1 MNNRSAV
8 RRSLTMLVT
17 LITLS
22 ILIGSALLMR
32 HASNV
37 DNDNQLDTALAAAR
51 SYSDSISAFRRF
63 YIEAVTPT
71 DEQLKLLATESPH
84 ARMAQLTDPYSRS
97 IDLAEQSA
105 SEFGQGRYRVYS
117 EFPWPMRESTRYL
130 NEVEQNILHQLTAGG
145 EIEAVE
151 IVDEVDGRRLYLG
164 TPIVMEQSCVSCH
177 NNHPQS
183 PATDW
188 AVGDVRGIQT
198 VEVMLPKKMSA
209 FTIPLARFP
218 TLLGGYLVFL
228 AVVIAISATLGRWM
242 ISRVRDESAQG
253 ILDSLGEAVLGVDR
267 NQVLLSMNTAGQD
280 LFGYTEGEIIGQPL
294 SKLVRI
300 SGVQAMLSETS
311 AVEGTGERRD
321 GSGFSCSVLTRPD
334 RRGPNGQSVIS
345 VRDITEETRVRKRL
359 LESSRVN
366 TVGRLAAG
374 IAHEFNNLLAVILSN
389 TELARENVRSGRATA
404 VDNLEQILSAGE
416 RGSDLIGS
424 LVVSTR
430 NIPEMP
436 RQFSARNLVESLQP
450 ELSAMLGPEIRQS
463 SAIHNAT
470 TFYADPGRIEDAVI
484 ALIARTIELSP
495 NAGTLE
501 LHIGNASAKI
511 SEILIRPINDA
522 PQTSGR
528 NGRLSNLEVDLEFAA
543 IRNLVQLSGGELRVD
558 TSHNELVAVTIFL
571 PSGRKA

>member
-1 MNNRSAV
+1 MNSRSAV
-8 RRSLTMLVT
+8 RRSLTLLVAV
-17 LITLS
+17 IALS
-22 ILIGSALLMR
+22 TLIGSALLMR

-63 YIEAVTPT
+63 YI
-71 DEQLKLLATESPH
+71 DEVSPSDEELEFLAAESPH
-84 ARMAQLTDPYSRS
+84 TRLAELTDPYSRS

-105 SEFGQGRYRVYS
+105 SEFGRGRYRVYS
-117 EFPWPMRESTRYL
+117 EFPWPMREGARNL
-130 NEVEQNILHQLTAGG
+130 NEAEQKILHQLTAGG

-164 TPIVMEQSCVSCH
+164 TPIVMEQSCVACH
-177 NNHPQS
+177 NNHPRS
-183 PATDW
+183 PAKGW

-209 FTIPLARFP
+209 FTIPLAKFP
-218 TLLGGYLVFL
+218 TLFGGYLVFL
-228 AVVIAISATLGRWM
+228 AVVIAISATLGQWM
-242 ISRVRDESAQG
+242 ISRVRDDSAQG
-253 ILDSLGEAVLGVDR
+253 ILDSLGEAVMGVDG
-267 NQVLLSMNTAGQD
+267 NQILLSMNTAGQD
-280 LFGYTEGEIIGQPL
+280 LFGYTEDEVIGKPL
-294 SKLVRI
+294 SNLVRV
-300 SGVQAMLSETS
+300 SGINPGLSESS

-321 GSGFSCSVLTRPD
+321 GSEFSCSVLTRPD
-334 RRGPNGQSVIS
+334 RRGPNGRSVIS

-404 VDNLEQILSAGE
+404 VDNLEQVLSASE

-424 LVVSTR
+424 LVASTS
-430 NIPEMP
+430 NGPEMP
-436 RQFSARNLVESLQP
+436 RQFSARELVESLQP
-450 ELSAMLGPEIRQS
+450 AVSAMLGPEIRQS
-463 SAIHNAT
+463 STIDKAT
-470 TFYADPGRIEDAVI
+470 MFYADPGRIEDAVI
-484 ALIARTIELSP
+484 ALIARSIELSP
-495 NAGTLE
+495 NAGSLE

-511 SEILIRPINDA
+511 SEILIRPISDTPEA
-522 PQTSGR
+522 SGKD
-528 NGRLSNLEVDLEFAA
+528 GRFSDLEVDLEFAA

-558 TSHNELVAVTIFL
+558 TSHNELVTVTIFL